1 MIFSRFKD
9 TVSAILVIAVFT
21 SCASQQKISKKI
33 TKAFEQD
40 SIFKNAFVG
49 VSVFNTTTNQYLY
62 NFNGTKYFVPAS
74 NIKLPTLYAGL
85 KYLGKNLPGLKYAEQ
100 NDTLFLQPT
109 GDPTFLHTDYKQ
121 HPVYYFLKQTTKT
134 IIISDASWKAEAL
147 GYGWAW
153 DDYLGYYMAERS
165 PMPIYG
171 NTIKWIQQRTVEN
184 KNGVKDTS
192 FMVFTD
198 PEINWEVK
206 ILDKRS
212 ATFDVNRPRTE
223 NKYTIAEGKEMKRE
237 LEIPFVTNGILSAQ

>member
-40 SIFKNAFVG
+40 SIFQNAFVG

-109 GDPTFLHTDYKQ
+109 GDPTFLHGDVPSRRAYDFLAHRPEKLL
-121 HPVYYFLKQTTKT
+121 VYCELPTP
-134 IIISDASWKAEAL
+134 
-147 GYGWAW
+147 
-153 DDYLGYYMAERS
+153 RS
-165 PMPIYG
+165 PSARDACKSNLAAVIAAFATNRGRQITLTMA
-171 NTIKWIQQRTVEN
+171 
-184 KNGVKDTS
+184 S
-192 FMVFTD
+192 AD
-198 PEINWEVK
+198 PESELAKAFRNQI
-206 ILDKRS
+206 ILKSRES
-212 ATFDVNRPRTE
+212 GRRLIERAIQSRE
-223 NKYTIAEGKEMKRE
+223 IALQTQILFHRN
-237 LEIPFVTNGILSAQ
+237 LTQEIRILL